1 MTYNVSSDFSDS
13 VFVWDDGSL
22 EILNVTK
29 ADDGLYT
36 CYAENDRGKANSTG
50 TLSIKGQLFYVFYLL
65 YLLMT

>member
-1 MTYNVSSDFSDS
+1 MTASPDLSNS

-22 EILNVTK
+22 EIVNVTK

-50 TLSIKGQLFYVFYLL
+50 SLSIKGKRLL
-65 YLLMT
+65 PHLLCQ